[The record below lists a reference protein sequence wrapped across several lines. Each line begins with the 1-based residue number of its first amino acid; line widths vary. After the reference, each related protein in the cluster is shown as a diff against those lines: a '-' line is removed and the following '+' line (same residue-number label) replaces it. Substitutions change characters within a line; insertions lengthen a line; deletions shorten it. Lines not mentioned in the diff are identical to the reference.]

1 MATENE
7 IRVMRLLSAI
17 EVPLDAANIIE
28 SWGTEAV
35 TVTCEAALGTYVG
48 LRPKIRTNAAAVV
61 GKMEHPQA
69 RETHRMLITDE
80 SPGVAIR
87 ALRAAARRRD
97 DALTGLIGTVIRRPA
112 TDPLV
117 AVEAVRALREID
129 SPAARKELAD
139 YVKASND
146 RLPHRSSAVVRK
158 TLETGRTR

>member
-17 EVPLDAANIIE
+17 EVPVDAASIIE

-35 TVTCEAALGTYVG
+35 TVACEAALGTYLGV
-48 LRPKIRTNAAAVV
+48 RPKVRTNAAAVV
-61 GKMEHPQA
+61 GKMDHPQA
-69 RETHRMLITDE
+69 RETHRMLIMDE
-80 SPGVAIR
+80 SPDVAIR

-97 DALTGLIGTVIRRPA
+97 DALTGLIGTVIRRP
-112 TDPLV
+112 TTEPLV
-117 AVEAVRALREID
+117 AVEAVEALRKID

-146 RLPHRSSAVVRK
+146 RLPHRSSPAVRK
-158 TLETGRTR
+158 TLEPRRSR